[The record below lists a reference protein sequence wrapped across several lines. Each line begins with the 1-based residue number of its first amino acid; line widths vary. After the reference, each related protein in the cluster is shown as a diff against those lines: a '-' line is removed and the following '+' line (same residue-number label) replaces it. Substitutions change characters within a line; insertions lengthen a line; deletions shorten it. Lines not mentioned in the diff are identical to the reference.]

1 VAAGVTGTAA
11 DQSSVLVNSAS
22 VSSGPKLAPAAII
35 GIVVVRALCLSA
47 KECYPTKGAWGM
59 TGVE

>member
-1 VAAGVTGTAA
+1 MAAGVTGTAA

-47 KECYPTKGAWGM
+47 K
-59 TGVE
+59 